1 MSASTAN
8 TSLRTSIIV
17 DSAASLPAGLI
28 GNRLLQ
34 IVPMKL
40 VIGGTTYEDG
50 RDLTASEFYAMLSRT
65 PGGAT
70 TSSPSPAA
78 FLEAYEL
85 AAVHSDSILCIVVA
99 TQFSATADSARTALG
114 EFHQS
119 HPDHQVV
126 VMDSQ
131 SAAGGQGL
139 IVTEALRRAE
149 AGAPLASINKACER
163 VRDRVRLLA
172 FVDTLYYLW
181 KGGRVPRY
189 AHAGASLLRLKPTFE
204 MHRGQ
209 IATVARPRTRRRAV
223 NKLVQL
229 MADRVDG
236 PKVHAAVLHAAS
248 EDGAVALHDR
258 IVREFDCSESYVTEF
273 SPVMGAHIGP
283 GMLGVAFWS
292 DQP

>member
-1 MSASTAN
+1 MSTAN
-8 TSLRTSIIV
+8 TSRRASIVV

-28 GNRLLQ
+28 GHRLLQ

-40 VIGGTTYEDG
+40 TIAGTTYEDG
-50 RDLTASEFYAMLSRT
+50 RELTTSEFYAMLSRS
-65 PGGAT
+65 PGAAT

-78 FLEAYEL
+78 FLEAFEL
-85 AAVHSDSILCIVVA
+85 AAEHSDSIFCIVVA
-99 TQFSATADSARTALG
+99 AQFSATADSARTAIG
-114 EFHQS
+114 EFRQS
-119 HPDHQVV
+119 HPDHQVI
-126 VMDSQ
+126 VMDSR

-139 IVTEALRRAE
+139 IATEALRRAE
-149 AGAPLASINKACER
+149 GGEPLAAINEACER

-181 KGGRVPRY
+181 KGGRVPRF

-204 MHRGQ
+204 LHQAQ
-209 IATVARPRTRRRAV
+209 ISTVARPRTRRRAV

-229 MADRVDG
+229 MADRVG
-236 PKVHAAVLHAAS
+236 ASSVHAAVLHAAS
-248 EDGAVALHDR
+248 EDGAMALHDR
-258 IVREFDCSESYVTEF
+258 INREFDCAESYVTEF

>member
-1 MSASTAN
+1 MTTAN
-8 TSLRTSIIV
+8 TSRRASIVV

-28 GNRLLQ
+28 GHRLLQ
-34 IVPMKL
+34 IVPMRL
-40 VIGGTTYEDG
+40 TIAGATYEDG
-50 RDLTASEFYAMLSRT
+50 RDLTTSEFYAMLKRA
-65 PGGAT
+65 PGAAT

-78 FLEAYEL
+78 FLEAFER
-85 AAVHSDSILCIVVA
+85 AAEHSDSILCIVVA
-99 TQFSATADSARTALG
+99 AQFSATADSAQTAIG
-114 EFHQS
+114 EFRQS

-126 VMDSQ
+126 VMDSE

-139 IVTEALRRAE
+139 IATEAMRQAE
-149 AGAPLASINKACER
+149 AGAPLASINEACER

-181 KGGRVPRY
+181 KGGRVPRI

-204 MHRGQ
+204 LHQAQ
-209 IATVARPRTRRRAV
+209 IATVARPRTERRAV

-229 MADRVDG
+229 MADRVG
-236 PKVHAAVLHAAS
+236 GSSVHAAVLHAAS
-248 EDGAVALHDR
+248 EDSAVALHDR
-258 IVREFDCSESYVTEF
+258 ITREFDCSESYVTEF

-292 DQP
+292 EP